1 MDIVTV
7 DSQGRVVIP
16 KKMRN
21 KAGIRENSKL
31 AIAETEEGS
40 IVMKRLDT
48 KKMLEEIEKETENL
62 DVDTIVQEVKRE
74 IRKDVR
80 DKYGEILSG

>member
-1 MDIVTV
+1 MEIVTV

-16 KKMRN
+16 KKMRD
-21 KAGIRENSKL
+21 KAGIQENSKL

-48 KKMLEEIEKETENL
+48 EEILEEIEKETKNL
-62 DVDTIVQEVKRE
+62 DIDTIIEGVKKE

-80 DKYGEILSG
+80 EKYGEILSG